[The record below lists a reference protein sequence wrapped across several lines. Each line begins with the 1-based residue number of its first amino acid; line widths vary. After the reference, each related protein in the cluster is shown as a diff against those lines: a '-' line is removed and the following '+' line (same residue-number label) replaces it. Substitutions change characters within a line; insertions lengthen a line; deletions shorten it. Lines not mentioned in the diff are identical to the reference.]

1 MSRQLTN
8 QLIADLN
15 SRLPDNNSFLITPA
29 QMRSIITDVI
39 QSLRPA
45 YAMMWGNHNASP
57 KTVSLNSATW
67 TVINGAG
74 FWPNVAQSD
83 ASELEY
89 NVANGSFLV
98 KFGGYIHEQ
107 MGSMSFLG
115 PNNRILNVSIGYNGI
130 PVGPVAS
137 INCDNNQMAI
147 LDELVWAPP
156 ANAQLQFLAKWADG
170 GAAANITIY
179 HIEVG
184 ATLVTTRF
192 L

>member
-15 SRLPDNNSFLITPA
+15 SRLPDNNAFLITPA
-29 QMRSIITDVI
+29 QMRAVITDVI

-45 YAMMWGNHNASP
+45 FATMWGNHNASP
-57 KTVSLNSATW
+57 RVLSLNASTW
-67 TVINGAG
+67 TVVNGVG
-74 FWPNVAQSD
+74 YWPNYAQSD
-83 ASELEY
+83 SSELEY
-89 NVANGSFLV
+89 NLAAGSFLV
-98 KFGGYIHEQ
+98 KYGGYNHEQ
-107 MGSMSFLG
+107 MGTMSFSG

-130 PVGPVAS
+130 PVGPIAS
-137 INCDNNQMAI
+137 INCDGKQMSVDDRLI
-147 LDELVWAPP
+147 WVPP

-170 GAAANITIY
+170 GAAASITIY

-184 ATLVTTRF
+184 AALITTRF